1 MSGGQDRLQQALA
14 AEHAAVYG
22 YGVLGTHLTG
32 AQQAA
37 ARQAEQAHR
46 ARRDALTEQLT
57 AVGATPTPA
66 APAYQLPGPV
76 GNAPAA
82 LALAI
87 TLEERTGDV
96 WGAGLPDLHDS
107 DRATAL
113 AALTDCAV
121 RATGWRRAAGRTPLT
136 VAFPGRT

>member
-1 MSGGQDRLQQALA
+1 MSSTRDRLQGALA

-22 YGVLGTHLTG
+22 YGVLGAHLAG
-32 AQQAA
+32 AQQTA

-46 ARRDALTEQLT
+46 DRRDALTEQLT
-57 AVGATPTPA
+57 TAGATPTPA
-66 APAYQLPGPV
+66 APAYQLPNPV
-76 GNAPAA
+76 KDAPAA
-82 LALAI
+82 LALAL

-96 WGAGLPDLHDS
+96 WGAALPDLHGA

-121 RATGWRRAAGRTPLT
+121 RATGWRQAAGRTPTT
-136 VAFPGRT
+136 VPFPGRL